1 MKKNQSRIKNISI
14 LAHRGYRRLY
24 GENTLFSAAKAFEYG
39 SDGIEFDVQKCADEF
54 VIIHDEIIISNE
66 KTTDIAQSSFK
77 KLSKLRSGKERIPQ
91 LTSFLENIPS
101 GKIINA
107 ELKAETIRTS
117 HFKEIEKQLRARRD
131 EIIVS
136 SFEHS
141 LLPDYK
147 KSGYKTGCLLEREHF
162 QKGFLRLF
170 ISLLIL
176 RPYSINIPLEFFYL
190 IKGINLK
197 LIMFLFRSVSK
208 KIIVWTVNNP
218 EDFKLVSNYADMII
232 TDDVETGMKFKNRYN
247 NY

>member
-1 MKKNQSRIKNISI
+1 
-14 LAHRGYRRLY
+14 
-24 GENTLFSAAKAFEYG
+24 
-39 SDGIEFDVQKCADEF
+39 
-54 VIIHDEIIISNE
+54 
-66 KTTDIAQSSFK
+66 
-77 KLSKLRSGKERIPQ
+77 
-91 LTSFLENIPS
+91 LENIPS

-208 KIIVWTVNNP
+208 NIIVWTVNNP